1 MEESL
6 AGVFSTGYI
15 NSVTVFHFKGVES
28 SNKPTIM
35 GASETK
41 PQKSKAIFE
50 IRHIKLRYLLSFD
63 NNIKISILKRY
74 LHYFFYFMSFRKSR

>member
-1 MEESL
+1 M
-6 AGVFSTGYI
+6 
-15 NSVTVFHFKGVES
+15 TVFHFKGVES

-41 PQKSKAIFE
+41 PQKSKDIFE
-50 IRHIKLRYLLSFD
+50 IGHIKLRYLLSFD

-74 LHYFFYFMSFRKSR
+74 LHYFLLFHVIQEITLKAVLSVGNFQIQCCN